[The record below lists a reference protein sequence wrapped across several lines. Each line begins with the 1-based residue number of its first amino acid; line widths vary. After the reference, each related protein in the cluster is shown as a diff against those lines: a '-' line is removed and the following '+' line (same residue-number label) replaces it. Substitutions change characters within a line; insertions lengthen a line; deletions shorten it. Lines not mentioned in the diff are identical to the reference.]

1 MTLISLFKQTNP
13 KNANLLIQGPDSFFN
28 DYLVRNYLNQK
39 KFSGLDQVIVDCLED
54 GLDELMATLTESSLF
69 SSQKMVVV
77 KNPFFLMAKVPQKY
91 KKQIEK
97 LTKIIEH
104 LDDLEDIAI
113 FVANYEKI
121 DRRKKVSKFLLEHVN
136 VVETSLKPYEVSGVI
151 KAISKEE
158 GYQIT
163 NMALQILMQR
173 SDQVLDA
180 ALSNYLKLKNI
191 VGEDKKITETLINE
205 NIDRS
210 LSENIFEIL
219 TAAFNKNYQEATQ
232 RLDDHLREG
241 ASAIQLLAIFE
252 SQIEFLTCVKV
263 LQNRRWSKDQIT
275 KELKVN
281 PYRVKLAMEN
291 KVSLNKLASLLK
303 QAIEL
308 DFRYKNGTY
317 HGDEFLK
324 LFLLKI

>member
-39 KFSGLDQVIVDCLED
+39 KFTDLDQVIVDCLED

-69 SSQKMVVV
+69 SSKKIVVV

-104 LDDLEDIAI
+104 LDDLEDIVA

-121 DRRKKVSKFLLEHVN
+121 DRRKKMSKFLLEHVN
-136 VVETSLKPYEVSGVI
+136 VVETALKPYEVSGVI

-163 NMALQILMQR
+163 NMALQILIQR

-191 VGEDKKITETLINE
+191 VGEDKRITETLINE

-241 ASAIQLLAIFE
+241 ASAIQLLAIFF
-252 SQIEFLTCVKV
+252 I
-263 LQNRRWSKDQIT
+263 
-275 KELKVN
+275 
-281 PYRVKLAMEN
+281 
-291 KVSLNKLASLLK
+291 
-303 QAIEL
+303 
-308 DFRYKNGTY
+308 
-317 HGDEFLK
+317 
-324 LFLLKI
+324 

>member
-104 LDDLEDIAI
+104 LDDLEDIVI

-241 ASAIQLLAIFE
+241 ASAIQLSAIFE

>member
-13 KNANLLIQGPDSFFN
+13 KNANLLIQEPDSFFN

-104 LDDLEDIAI
+104 LDDLEDIVI

>member
-104 LDDLEDIAI
+104 LDDLEDIVI

-121 DRRKKVSKFLLEHVN
+121 DRRKKVSRFLLEHVN

>member
-104 LDDLEDIAI
+104 LDDLEDIVI

-151 KAISKEE
+151 KAISKEG

>member
-104 LDDLEDIAI
+104 LDDLEDIVI
-113 FVANYEKI
+113 FVEKYKKI

>member
-13 KNANLLIQGPDSFFN
+13 KNANLLIQGPASFFN

-104 LDDLEDIAI
+104 LDDLEDIVI

>member
-91 KKQIEK
+91 KKKIEK

-104 LDDLEDIAI
+104 LDDLEDIVI

-232 RLDDHLREG
+232 RLDDHLRDG
-241 ASAIQLLAIFE
+241 ASAIQLLTIFE

>member
-39 KFSGLDQVIVDCLED
+39 KFTDLDQIIVDCLED

-69 SSQKMVVV
+69 SSKKIVVV

-104 LDDLEDIAI
+104 LDDLEDIVA

-121 DRRKKVSKFLLEHVN
+121 DRRKKISKFLLEHVN
-136 VVETSLKPYEVSGVI
+136 VVETALKPYEVSGVI

-163 NMALQILMQR
+163 NMALQILIQR

-191 VGEDKKITETLINE
+191 VGQDKRITETLINE

-219 TAAFNKNYQEATQ
+219 RAAFNKNYQEATQ

-263 LQNRRWSKDQIT
+263 LQNRRWSKDQII

-291 KVSLNKLASLLK
+291 KVSLNKLARLLK

-308 DFRYKNGTY
+308 DFGYKNGTY
-317 HGDEFLK
+317 RGDEFLK

>member
-28 DYLVRNYLNQK
+28 DYLVRNYLKQK

-104 LDDLEDIAI
+104 LDDLEDIVI

>member
-77 KNPFFLMAKVPQKY
+77 KNPLFLMAKVPQKY

-104 LDDLEDIAI
+104 LDDLEDIVI

-136 VVETSLKPYEVSGVI
+136 VVETSLKPYEVSGAI

>member
-104 LDDLEDIAI
+104 LDDLEDIVI

-173 SDQVLDA
+173 SDQVLGA

>member
-39 KFSGLDQVIVDCLED
+39 KFTDLDQVIVDCLED

-69 SSQKMVVV
+69 SSKKIVVV
-77 KNPFFLMAKVPQKY
+77 KNPLFLMAKVPQKY

-104 LDDLEDIAI
+104 LDDLEDIVA

-121 DRRKKVSKFLLEHVN
+121 DRRKKISKFLLEHVN
-136 VVETSLKPYEVSGVI
+136 VVETALKPYEVSGVI

-163 NMALQILMQR
+163 NMALQILIQR

-191 VGEDKKITETLINE
+191 VGEDKRITETLINE

-291 KVSLNKLASLLK
+291 KVSLEKLASLLK

-308 DFRYKNGTY
+308 YFGYKNGTY
-317 HGDEFLK
+317 RGDEFLK

>member
-104 LDDLEDIAI
+104 LDDLEDIVI

-121 DRRKKVSKFLLEHVN
+121 DRRKKVSKFLLEHVD

>member
-104 LDDLEDIAI
+104 LDDLEDIVI

-191 VGEDKKITETLINE
+191 VGEDKRITETLINE

-275 KELKVN
+275 KELK
-281 PYRVKLAMEN
+281 LAMEN

-308 DFRYKNGTY
+308 DFGYKNGTY

>member
-39 KFSGLDQVIVDCLED
+39 SFSELDQVIVDCLED

-69 SSQKMVVV
+69 SNQKVVV
-77 KNPFFLMAKVPQKY
+77 IKNPFFLMAKVPQKF
-91 KKQIEK
+91 KKQVEK
-97 LTKIIEH
+97 LTKIVEH
-104 LDDLEDIAI
+104 LGDLEDVVV

-121 DRRKKVSKFLLEHVN
+121 DRRKKISKLLLEHVN
-136 VVETSLKPYEVSGVI
+136 VIETTFKPYEVSGII

-163 NMALQILMQR
+163 NMALQVLIQR
-173 SDQVLDA
+173 SDQVLDVS
-180 ALSNYLKLKNI
+180 LSNYVKLKNI
-191 VGEDKKITETLINE
+191 VGEDKRITETLINE

-219 TAAFNKNYQEATQ
+219 TAAFDKKYQEATQ
-232 RLDDHLREG
+232 RLEDHLREG

-252 SQIEFLTCVKV
+252 SQLEFLTCVKV

-281 PYRVKLAMEN
+281 TYRVKLALEN
-291 KVSLNKLASLLK
+291 KVSLSKLTVLLK

-308 DFRYKNGTY
+308 DFGYKNGTY

>member
-1 MTLISLFKQTNP
+1 M
-13 KNANLLIQGPDSFFN
+13 
-28 DYLVRNYLNQK
+28 RNYLNQK

-104 LDDLEDIAI
+104 LDDLEDIVI

>member
-39 KFSGLDQVIVDCLED
+39 KFTDLDQVIVDCIED

-69 SSQKMVVV
+69 SSKKIVVV

-104 LDDLEDIAI
+104 LDDLEDIVA

-121 DRRKKVSKFLLEHVN
+121 DRRKKISKFLLEHVN
-136 VVETSLKPYEVSGVI
+136 VVETALKPYEVSGVI

-163 NMALQILMQR
+163 NMALQILIQR

-191 VGEDKKITETLINE
+191 VGEDKRITETLINE

-291 KVSLNKLASLLK
+291 KVSLEKLASLLK

-308 DFRYKNGTY
+308 DFGYKNGTY
-317 HGDEFLK
+317 RGDEFLK

>member
-104 LDDLEDIAI
+104 LDDLEDIVI

-263 LQNRRWSKDQIT
+263 LQNLRWSKDQIT

>member
-104 LDDLEDIAI
+104 LDDLEDIVI

-121 DRRKKVSKFLLEHVN
+121 DRRKRVSKFLLEHVN

>member
-1 MTLISLFKQTNP
+1 M
-13 KNANLLIQGPDSFFN
+13 IQGPDSFFN

-104 LDDLEDIAI
+104 LDDLEDIVI

>member
-39 KFSGLDQVIVDCLED
+39 KFTDLDQIIVDCLED

-69 SSQKMVVV
+69 SSKKIVVV

-104 LDDLEDIAI
+104 LDDLEDIVA

-121 DRRKKVSKFLLEHVN
+121 DRRKKISKFLLEHVN
-136 VVETSLKPYEVSGVI
+136 VVETALKPYEVSGVI

-163 NMALQILMQR
+163 NMALQILIQR

-191 VGEDKKITETLINE
+191 VGEDKRITETLINE

-219 TAAFNKNYQEATQ
+219 RAAFNKNYQEATQ

-263 LQNRRWSKDQIT
+263 LQNRRWSKDQII

-291 KVSLNKLASLLK
+291 KVSLNKLARLLK

-308 DFRYKNGTY
+308 DFGYKNGTY
-317 HGDEFLK
+317 RGDQFLK

>member
-39 KFSGLDQVIVDCLED
+39 SFSELDQVIVDCLED

-69 SSQKMVVV
+69 SNQKVVVV
-77 KNPFFLMAKVPQKY
+77 KNPFFLMAKVPQKF
-91 KKQIEK
+91 KKQVEK

-104 LDDLEDIAI
+104 LSDLEDVVV

-121 DRRKKVSKFLLEHVN
+121 DRRKKISKLLLEHVN
-136 VVETSLKPYEVSGVI
+136 VVETTFKPYEVSGII

-163 NMALQILMQR
+163 NMALQILIQR
-173 SDQVLDA
+173 SDQVLDVS
-180 ALSNYLKLKNI
+180 LSNYVKLKNI
-191 VGEDKKITETLINE
+191 VGEDKRITETLINE

-219 TAAFNKNYQEATQ
+219 TAAFDKKYQEATQ
-232 RLDDHLREG
+232 RLEDHLREG

-252 SQIEFLTCVKV
+252 L
-263 LQNRRWSKDQIT
+263 
-275 KELKVN
+275 
-281 PYRVKLAMEN
+281 
-291 KVSLNKLASLLK
+291 SL
-303 QAIEL
+303 I
-308 DFRYKNGTY
+308 
-317 HGDEFLK
+317 H
-324 LFLLKI
+324 I

>member
-13 KNANLLIQGPDSFFN
+13 KNDNLLIQGPDSFFN

-39 KFSGLDQVIVDCLED
+39 SFSELDQVIVDCLED

-69 SSQKMVVV
+69 SNQKVVVV
-77 KNPFFLMAKVPQKY
+77 KNPFFLMAKVPQKF
-91 KKQIEK
+91 KKQVEK

-104 LDDLEDIAI
+104 LSDLEDVVV

-121 DRRKKVSKFLLEHVN
+121 DRRKKISKLLLEHVN
-136 VVETSLKPYEVSGVI
+136 VIETTFKPYEVSGII

-163 NMALQILMQR
+163 NMALQILIQR
-173 SDQVLDA
+173 SDQVLDVS
-180 ALSNYLKLKNI
+180 LSNYVKLKNI
-191 VGEDKKITETLINE
+191 VGEDKRITETLINE

-219 TAAFNKNYQEATQ
+219 TAAFNEKYQEATQ
-232 RLDDHLREG
+232 RLEDHLREG

-252 SQIEFLTCVKV
+252 SQLEFLTCVKV

-281 PYRVKLAMEN
+281 PYRVKLALEN
-291 KVSLNKLASLLK
+291 KVSLSKLTVLLK

-308 DFRYKNGTY
+308 DFGYKNGTY